1 MINKYYGPVGFSME
15 KEVDDGIYKRIIIE
29 HNYTGELVKW
39 ISKWQTGDGINDN
52 LNMSNQISIIADP
65 FAYENFHRIVYVEF
79 LKSKWKVNS
88 VEIQYPRLIL
98 TIGGIYNENTREDV
112 CR

>member
-15 KEVDDGIYKRIIIE
+15 EEVEDGIFKRIIIE
-29 HNYTGELVKW
+29 HMYTGELTKW
-39 ISKWQTGDGINDN
+39 ISKWQVGDGINDN

-79 LKSKWKVNS
+79 RKTKWKVTS

-98 TIGGIYNENTREDV
+98 TVGGLYNENAREDI